1 MLKLF
6 AFFGRVFFAMFEGV
20 FYAFGYMAGSVS
32 QSGRAKPVKAVR
44 QAQVQKPVGSER
56 TIAPAIHAEAKGTD
70 SNLSIPAAQARPV
83 QTDAFQVADRVQ
95 TAELYGKGGIQLGM
109 MWLYLYPEKRIAKR
123 VFKVTHR
130 PLAIAL
136 KWDRRYMPDVPF
148 DKQIG
153 FQPIMDAMAREVSA
167 LLNKTQEPKREK
179 LRDKPQ
185 TQPKATAAA
194 SNQVETRP
202 KAPAETVKP
211 VSNTVSASQ
220 EARSPVAQQPVQKP
234 DSDDTSVVMPNSHR
248 AVKGE
253 TYIGK
258 VTTAGMTQKD
268 GADGPYQTFCLT
280 IHDGEREIPLSGN
293 ELKRQVRD
301 LGVKVGENVKV
312 VFMGKVAVDVPGKKK
327 PGFKNLY
334 QVTRVEERA

>member
-6 AFFGRVFFAMFEGV
+6 AFFARVFFALFEGI
-20 FYAFGYMAGSVS
+20 FYAIGYMAGAVT
-32 QSGRAKPVKAVR
+32 QSNQAKPKQAAR
-44 QAQVQKPVGSER
+44 QAQVSEKPVSSER
-56 TIAPAIHAEAKGTD
+56 VAVPSSKVGAMAFEGA
-70 SNLSIPAAQARPV
+70 SSVPAAQARPV
-83 QTDAFQVADRVQ
+83 QKESFHVADRVQ
-95 TAELYGKGGIQLGM
+95 TAELFGRGGIQLGV

-130 PLAIAL
+130 PLALAL

-148 DKQIG
+148 DNMIG
-153 FQPIMDAMAREVSA
+153 HQPIMDAMAREVSA

-179 LRDKPQ
+179 VREKPQ
-185 TQPKATAAA
+185 SKAPVGASTQVHSIAREATAETIKPESTSIGASHAA
-194 SNQVETRP
+194 AT
-202 KAPAETVKP
+202 P
-211 VSNTVSASQ
+211 VIQ
-220 EARSPVAQQPVQKP
+220 KPVQKLV
-234 DSDDTSVVMPNSHR
+234 SDDTSVVMPNSHR

-301 LGVKVGENVKV
+301 LDVKVGENVRV